1 MKASRIYLLVIFALV
16 GLAALLTNA
25 VAQPATSARG
35 QIAFCDL
42 VMVFNNYQRAKDMTT
57 ELNERRKAIE
67 AERDT
72 RSKAVEALNMELQN
86 YKKGSQQYEKTLNE
100 VQRQAIELEAYLRF
114 QEQLALR
121 EHRSL
126 TEEMYN
132 EIIAAVAKAA
142 TQQGISV
149 VLQREQELL
158 NTDDTK
164 VMLQQIYSRKV
175 LYFADGLDITD
186 AIMKSLDQAYKAKKP
201 AAPVGAPAVP
211 R

>member
-1 MKASRIYLLVIFALV
+1 MKASCIYLLAIFALA
-16 GLAALLTNA
+16 GLAALLTGA
-25 VAQPATSARG
+25 VAQPASPARAR
-35 QIAFCDL
+35 IAFCDL
-42 VMVFNNYQRAKDMTT
+42 VLVFNNYQRAKDMTT

-67 AERDT
+67 AERSKRT
-72 RSKAVEALNMELQN
+72 KAVDALKMELQN

-100 VQRQAIELEAYLRF
+100 VQRQSIELEAYLRF

-132 EIIAAVAKAA
+132 EIIGAVAKAA

-149 VLQREQELL
+149 VLQREQEQL

-164 VMLQQIYSRKV
+164 AMLQQIYNRKV

-186 AIMKSLDQAYKAKKP
+186 VILTSLNQTYKARKP
-201 AAPVGAPAVP
+201 AGP
-211 R
+211 

>member
-16 GLAALLTNA
+16 ALAALLTNA
-25 VAQPATSARG
+25 VAQPAAPAGGRV
-35 QIAFCDL
+35 AFCDL
-42 VMVFNNYQRAKDMTT
+42 VLVFNTYQRAIDMTT

-67 AERDT
+67 AENNKRT
-72 RSKAVEALNMELQN
+72 KAIEAINMELQN

-100 VQRQAIELEAYLRF
+100 VQRQSIELEAYLRF

-142 TQQGISV
+142 TQQGASV
-149 VLQREQELL
+149 VLQREQEQL

-164 VMLQQIYSRKV
+164 VMLQQIYNRKV
-175 LYFADGLDITD
+175 LYFDERLDITD
-186 AIMKSLDQAYKAKKP
+186 AILTSLNQAYKAKKP
-201 AAPVGAPAVP
+201 GAAAPATP